1 MIHERTHT
9 DERPFPCDVCGKAFR
24 RQDHLRDHK
33 YIHSKDKPH
42 KCKSCDKGFC
52 QSRSLAVHKILHSEA
67 YSHKCPICKLPFAQ
81 RSSCKTHLLT
91 HTEIKPKQLM
101 EIADSLGGNLTCG
114 AKTKETDGVK
124 NVSDDELEDV
134 IEPDIDVGTY
144 DDIVDESEKAESL
157 DVKPFRGFMIDQL
170 LGK

>member
-1 MIHERTHT
+1 
-9 DERPFPCDVCGKAFR
+9 
-24 RQDHLRDHK
+24 
-33 YIHSKDKPH
+33 
-42 KCKSCDKGFC
+42 
-52 QSRSLAVHKILHSEA
+52 
-67 YSHKCPICKLPFAQ
+67 
-81 RSSCKTHLLT
+81 
-91 HTEIKPKQLM
+91 M
-101 EIADSLGGNLTCG
+101 EIADSLGGKLTCG